1 MRKRRRKKLKTMDL
15 ILINMAIFL
24 LLFVIVMT
32 IAIWSTGGSFDTL
45 IDRVITCSI
54 GEGGIMGVI
63 QVAKIIKE
71 DKKKQDEES
80 L

>member
-1 MRKRRRKKLKTMDL
+1 MDI
-15 ILINMAIFL
+15 ILINLAIFL
-24 LLFVIVMT
+24 LTFVIVMI
-32 IAIWSTGGSFDTL
+32 IAIWTTGGSFDTL

-63 QVAKIIKE
+63 KVAKIIKGE
-71 DKKKQDEES
+71 KVGNDNEEG